1 MKQYIV
7 AINCFKEGLLLKKD
21 SALYNNLAISYLKVI
36 DYWKY
41 IEFYN
46 EALLLNPKDY
56 IQLNNKGEA
65 LKNIEQYDETLK
77 YMERCEEAI
86 EKFDISTNL
95 DNQYVAAFYNYGI
108 TLNYMGE
115 YYETIENFLINK
127 LN

>member
-1 MKQYIV
+1 
-7 AINCFKEGLLLKKD
+7 
-21 SALYNNLAISYLKVI
+21 
-36 DYWKY
+36 
-41 IEFYN
+41 
-46 EALLLNPKDY
+46 
-56 IQLNNKGEA
+56 
-65 LKNIEQYDETLK
+65 
-77 YMERCEEAI
+77 MERCEEAI